1 MVDIFEVQVL
11 SYLKCGELNLQ
22 PCKVV
27 VKVKYITGP
36 PQMVPTI
43 IQNNFCYASI
53 LLGIPTGPVVK
64 NLPANA
70 GDSSSIP
77 GPGRFHVPWSN

>member
-1 MVDIFEVQVL
+1 M
-11 SYLKCGELNLQ
+11 
-22 PCKVV
+22 
-27 VKVKYITGP
+27 KVKYITGP

-70 GDSSSIP
+70 GYTGLIP
-77 GPGRFHVPWSN
+77 ALGRSHMPYGN